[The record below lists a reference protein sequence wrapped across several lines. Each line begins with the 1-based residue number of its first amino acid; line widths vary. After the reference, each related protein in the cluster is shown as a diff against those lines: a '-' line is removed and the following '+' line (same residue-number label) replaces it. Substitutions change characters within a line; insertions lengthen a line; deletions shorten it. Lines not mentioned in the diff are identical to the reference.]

1 MDDVLG
7 IFILVTLLVF
17 KVILMRAVWRMA
29 GEQGRPQW
37 LFLIASAFAALLVY
51 LALWN
56 RERERKQWAELEA
69 GKVDAKGKTKPSVE
83 TVSKWKDRG

>member
-17 KVILMRAVWRMA
+17 KVLLMRAVWRMA

-37 LFLIASAFAALLVY
+37 LFLIASALAALLVF

-56 RERERKQWAELEA
+56 RDRERKQWAQLEA
-69 GKVDAKGKTKPSVE
+69 GKLDAKRKTDPAVE
-83 TVSKWKDRG
+83 L

>member
-7 IFILVTLLVF
+7 VFILVTLLVF

-29 GEQGRPQW
+29 GEQGRPQG
-37 LFLIASAFAALLVY
+37 LFLLASAFAALLVY

-56 RERERKQWAELEA
+56 RERERKQWAQLEA
-69 GKVDAKGKTKPSVE
+69 GKVDAKAKTKPTVGI
-83 TVSKWKDRG
+83 VSK

>member
-1 MDDVLG
+1 MDDILG
-7 IFILVTLLVF
+7 IFILITLLVF

-37 LFLIASAFAALLVY
+37 LFLTASAFAALLVY

-56 RERERKQWAELEA
+56 RERERKQWAQLEA
-69 GKVDAKGKTKPSVE
+69 GKVDAKEKTKPTVE
-83 TVSKWKDRG
+83 IVRK